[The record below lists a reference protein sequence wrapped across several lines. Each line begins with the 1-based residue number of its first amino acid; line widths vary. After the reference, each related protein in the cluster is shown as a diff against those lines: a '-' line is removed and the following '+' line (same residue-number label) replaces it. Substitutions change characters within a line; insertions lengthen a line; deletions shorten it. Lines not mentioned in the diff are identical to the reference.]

1 MLKHDIRAVSKSIAT
16 RLALW
21 DRLPHYAEHF
31 CDVSLRSTDGRIFK
45 AHRLVLSM
53 ASDPLFAML
62 SGSFA
67 EGQQSEVPFDYSG
80 EALNAFLEFLYR
92 GTFCVKKAILPELL
106 RLVHQWEVQPLQAAL
121 NDLLVKHMTPEL
133 CSSLIVDCEV
143 LLVDK
148 LDEMLEGYVLENF
161 GSCVRTEQFGS
172 WPLHRM
178 IGILRSDDL
187 VAEHEEEVLAAVM
200 HWHRSGPGRDDA
212 TAALLQ
218 MVRFPLLSVAAL
230 QGLGSREGLTGLP
243 GVVMSRLAAAA
254 LKVHQGCPQSDC
266 QRWDRP
272 DSHDEQAS
280 FMKTVK
286 LRNAYP
292 YWWADFGCSLRGG
305 GVVAERSGIDTEGE
319 LEPWAVH
326 IHDQS
331 LYIIDGREPCCV
343 LQVLSNVRSCGNSFF
358 QGDLVAADLLSGLYS
373 SLKGSVLEL
382 SESLR
387 CVIDNPKDEAV
398 AHAQAEPVRV
408 RPILPREV
416 PRSLAFCFPQGLPT
430 RLVAELET
438 QIHLATSPHVLFPS
452 LFNFASGFDGGVTSF
467 AVLQLTDPTLVGG
480 LLMPLSAWDIGAVVS
495 SRVCGA
501 LCGSMLLLCTS
512 KEPSSRD
519 ILVWTAV
526 GLTAISLGTFF
537 VADRNTLLALRF
549 LSGLTEGLS
558 SPAKAAYVVET
569 VEAELRGP
577 SNGSRWA
584 AFALGSCAGVAAGA
598 VLQPIPG
605 AWQLMFGAV
614 AVPSVIAGIG
624 MASLPHSPR
633 WLVHGSDAASAER
646 RSLALESLQTLR
658 PCVDPNERQLELQ
671 KELDIICQGMRGDKE
686 EPVPLNVRE
695 LFQHPATEI
704 NALLT
709 CFKQANGTVCL
720 TTYLAPVMA
729 AMGFQN
735 HLTTLG
741 VVLMTVRSVATPMGI
756 VLMDR
761 LGRRGSLLLGCLGS
775 SVSMSTLLLSHILG
789 SHASTGLMT
798 LSFTSLAA
806 SAAIFELCWAP
817 TSFQLTT
824 ELYPQRLRQHGLA
837 LSHVFN
843 YAVKALEMQVFPMAL
858 ALAGLTPVFTVFAVV
873 NAAGSLVVYHTV
885 PETCGRSL
893 EEGPTCPLPWAK
905 DAVDP
910 VKGLRMKARMG
921 GMVYNP
927 LWNDRGE
934 KAAAVLRDALIRRD
948 PGSMEL
954 ALQELANARS
964 LKLDLQS
971 RRLGDAGASK
981 LAEALQAT
989 RSLEELELN
998 LGGNSISKKG
1008 AEVLATA
1015 LAQLK
1020 TLRRLQL
1027 NLWENSLG
1035 DDGVS
1040 AFANTLGE
1048 LIHLE
1053 KLEFELLENNIGG
1066 RGALALAAATSRLQ
1080 SLQQLRLNLASN
1092 WISKATQA
1100 QMKVTVDSLQLTQR
1114 ELYMLNG
1121 VNDFSDIIDIAID
1134 AAGDLYVL
1142 DGQHGR
1148 IVRIRDGVGEVVGA
1162 GKLCLDVG
1170 TRALY
1175 IGADGSIYFIDENGS
1190 RVQRYFDGQ
1199 TTSVAGRPESGS
1211 EASQLEDAEDIFVT
1225 REGVLYVSDSGNN
1238 RIQKWTPGATEGVTV
1253 AGGNGKGSRL
1263 DQLQH
1268 PVGLH
1273 ITEDST
1279 IYIADYQNHRIM
1291 KWREGWQHGLV
1302 VAGGQGNGDELYQA
1316 PQRVNRM
1323 GSSLLT

>member
-1 MLKHDIRAVSKSIAT
+1 MTQRPQ
-16 RLALW
+16 R
-21 DRLPHYAEHF
+21 R
-31 CDVSLRSTDGRIFK
+31 GRRK
-45 AHRLVLSM
+45 
-53 ASDPLFAML
+53 
-62 SGSFA
+62 
-67 EGQQSEVPFDYSG
+67 
-80 EALNAFLEFLYR
+80 
-92 GTFCVKKAILPELL
+92 
-106 RLVHQWEVQPLQAAL
+106 
-121 NDLLVKHMTPEL
+121 
-133 CSSLIVDCEV
+133 
-143 LLVDK
+143 
-148 LDEMLEGYVLENF
+148 
-161 GSCVRTEQFGS
+161 
-172 WPLHRM
+172 
-178 IGILRSDDL
+178 
-187 VAEHEEEVLAAVM
+187 
-200 HWHRSGPGRDDA
+200 
-212 TAALLQ
+212 
-218 MVRFPLLSVAAL
+218 
-230 QGLGSREGLTGLP
+230 
-243 GVVMSRLAAAA
+243 
-254 LKVHQGCPQSDC
+254 
-266 QRWDRP
+266 
-272 DSHDEQAS
+272 
-280 FMKTVK
+280 
-286 LRNAYP
+286 
-292 YWWADFGCSLRGG
+292 
-305 GVVAERSGIDTEGE
+305 
-319 LEPWAVH
+319 
-326 IHDQS
+326 
-331 LYIIDGREPCCV
+331 
-343 LQVLSNVRSCGNSFF
+343 VLSNVRSCGNSFF

-686 EPVPLNVRE
+686 EPVPLNVHE

-873 NAAGSLVVYHTV
+873 NAAGSLVVYHAV

-893 EEGPTCPLPWAK
+893 EE
-905 DAVDP
+905 VE
-910 VKGLRMKARMG
+910 R
-921 GMVYNP
+921 
-927 LWNDRGE
+927 
-934 KAAAVLRDALIRRD
+934 
-948 PGSMEL
+948 
-954 ALQELANARS
+954 
-964 LKLDLQS
+964 
-971 RRLGDAGASK
+971 
-981 LAEALQAT
+981 
-989 RSLEELELN
+989 
-998 LGGNSISKKG
+998 
-1008 AEVLATA
+1008 
-1015 LAQLK
+1015 
-1020 TLRRLQL
+1020 
-1027 NLWENSLG
+1027 
-1035 DDGVS
+1035 
-1040 AFANTLGE
+1040 
-1048 LIHLE
+1048 
-1053 KLEFELLENNIGG
+1053 ELLE
-1066 RGALALAAATSRLQ
+1066 
-1080 SLQQLRLNLASN
+1080 
-1092 WISKATQA
+1092 
-1100 QMKVTVDSLQLTQR
+1100 DS
-1114 ELYMLNG
+1114 
-1121 VNDFSDIIDIAID
+1121 
-1134 AAGDLYVL
+1134 
-1142 DGQHGR
+1142 
-1148 IVRIRDGVGEVVGA
+1148 
-1162 GKLCLDVG
+1162 
-1170 TRALY
+1170 
-1175 IGADGSIYFIDENGS
+1175 DEHLS
-1190 RVQRYFDGQ
+1190 
-1199 TTSVAGRPESGS
+1199 
-1211 EASQLEDAEDIFVT
+1211 
-1225 REGVLYVSDSGNN
+1225 
-1238 RIQKWTPGATEGVTV
+1238 
-1253 AGGNGKGSRL
+1253 
-1263 DQLQH
+1263 
-1268 PVGLH
+1268 
-1273 ITEDST
+1273 
-1279 IYIADYQNHRIM
+1279 
-1291 KWREGWQHGLV
+1291 
-1302 VAGGQGNGDELYQA
+1302 
-1316 PQRVNRM
+1316 
-1323 GSSLLT
+1323 

>member
-1 MLKHDIRAVSKSIAT
+1 
-16 RLALW
+16 
-21 DRLPHYAEHF
+21 
-31 CDVSLRSTDGRIFK
+31 
-45 AHRLVLSM
+45 
-53 ASDPLFAML
+53 
-62 SGSFA
+62 
-67 EGQQSEVPFDYSG
+67 
-80 EALNAFLEFLYR
+80 
-92 GTFCVKKAILPELL
+92 
-106 RLVHQWEVQPLQAAL
+106 
-121 NDLLVKHMTPEL
+121 
-133 CSSLIVDCEV
+133 
-143 LLVDK
+143 
-148 LDEMLEGYVLENF
+148 
-161 GSCVRTEQFGS
+161 
-172 WPLHRM
+172 
-178 IGILRSDDL
+178 
-187 VAEHEEEVLAAVM
+187 
-200 HWHRSGPGRDDA
+200 
-212 TAALLQ
+212 
-218 MVRFPLLSVAAL
+218 
-230 QGLGSREGLTGLP
+230 
-243 GVVMSRLAAAA
+243 
-254 LKVHQGCPQSDC
+254 
-266 QRWDRP
+266 
-272 DSHDEQAS
+272 
-280 FMKTVK
+280 
-286 LRNAYP
+286 
-292 YWWADFGCSLRGG
+292 
-305 GVVAERSGIDTEGE
+305 
-319 LEPWAVH
+319 
-326 IHDQS
+326 
-331 LYIIDGREPCCV
+331 
-343 LQVLSNVRSCGNSFF
+343 
-358 QGDLVAADLLSGLYS
+358 
-373 SLKGSVLEL
+373 
-382 SESLR
+382 
-387 CVIDNPKDEAV
+387 
-398 AHAQAEPVRV
+398 
-408 RPILPREV
+408 
-416 PRSLAFCFPQGLPT
+416 
-430 RLVAELET
+430 
-438 QIHLATSPHVLFPS
+438 
-452 LFNFASGFDGGVTSF
+452 
-467 AVLQLTDPTLVGG
+467 
-480 LLMPLSAWDIGAVVS
+480 
-495 SRVCGA
+495 
-501 LCGSMLLLCTS
+501 
-512 KEPSSRD
+512 
-519 ILVWTAV
+519 
-526 GLTAISLGTFF
+526 
-537 VADRNTLLALRF
+537 
-549 LSGLTEGLS
+549 
-558 SPAKAAYVVET
+558 
-569 VEAELRGP
+569 
-577 SNGSRWA
+577 
-584 AFALGSCAGVAAGA
+584 
-598 VLQPIPG
+598 
-605 AWQLMFGAV
+605 
-614 AVPSVIAGIG
+614 
-624 MASLPHSPR
+624 
-633 WLVHGSDAASAER
+633 
-646 RSLALESLQTLR
+646 
-658 PCVDPNERQLELQ
+658 
-671 KELDIICQGMRGDKE
+671 
-686 EPVPLNVRE
+686 
-695 LFQHPATEI
+695 
-704 NALLT
+704 
-709 CFKQANGTVCL
+709 
-720 TTYLAPVMA
+720 
-729 AMGFQN
+729 
-735 HLTTLG
+735 
-741 VVLMTVRSVATPMGI
+741 
-756 VLMDR
+756 
-761 LGRRGSLLLGCLGS
+761 
-775 SVSMSTLLLSHILG
+775 
-789 SHASTGLMT
+789 
-798 LSFTSLAA
+798 
-806 SAAIFELCWAP
+806 
-817 TSFQLTT
+817 
-824 ELYPQRLRQHGLA
+824 
-837 LSHVFN
+837 
-843 YAVKALEMQVFPMAL
+843 
-858 ALAGLTPVFTVFAVV
+858 
-873 NAAGSLVVYHTV
+873 
-885 PETCGRSL
+885 
-893 EEGPTCPLPWAK
+893 
-905 DAVDP
+905 
-910 VKGLRMKARMG
+910 
-921 GMVYNP
+921 MVYNP

-1053 KLEFELLENNIGG
+1053 KLEFELLENNIGVLPGFLRCVGASYRGSAGLLGAEGLAGG